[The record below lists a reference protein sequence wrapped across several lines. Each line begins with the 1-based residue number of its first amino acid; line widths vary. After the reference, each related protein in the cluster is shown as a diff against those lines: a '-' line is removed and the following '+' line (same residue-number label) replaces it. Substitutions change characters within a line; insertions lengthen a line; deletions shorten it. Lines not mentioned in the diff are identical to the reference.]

1 MFSFIFKRVSLLS
14 ENVTFFL
21 GGGGGALLSG
31 LFLTASEN
39 LRYFGGWG
47 LSIFFIFYGS
57 GVVTFEVFGSL

>member
-14 ENVTFFL
+14 ENVTFFW
-21 GGGGGALLSG
+21 GGGGALLSG

-39 LRYFGGWG
+39 LRYFKGWG
-47 LSIFFIFYGS
+47 SLIFFIFYGS